1 MHWPSRHQGVK
12 RRHSTHARP
21 PFCRELLTHTWGERR
36 LVLLDWTLLGAL
48 RHVHLIIMFL
58 LILSGSEIYRSRLD
72 LRGDLLDLLHVLETH
87 FLAEH
92 ERSECRF
99 SRDIEHVI
107 QCLIVS
113 K

>member
-1 MHWPSRHQGVK
+1 MHWPSRHPGVK
-12 RRHSTHARP
+12 GRHPTHARP
-21 PFCRELLTHTWGERR
+21 PFCRELLAHTWGERR
-36 LVLLDWTLLGAL
+36 LVLLGWTLLGDL
-48 RHVHLIIMFL
+48 RHVHLIFMFL
-58 LILSGSEIYRSRLD
+58 LILPGSEIYRPRLG

-87 FLAEH
+87 SPAEH
-92 ERSECRF
+92 ERSGCRS